1 MDGDNNDFYVLTNFN
16 AIAPYFKH
24 TFRQQCRDPDTDVL
38 HLCGQKG
45 LVYAIRLNEF
55 AFLHRLLWQC
65 QIINLKVMLLVFVTY
80 CDSSVR
86 DSRAQKVKRW
96 DWNYTHLSITGCVQ
110 QSLGPAIKCAA
121 QEEVHKGYMQ
131 IPVGSHL
138 SFLYYL

>member
-1 MDGDNNDFYVLTNFN
+1 MEAGHSFLFLAEVFSLRLSLIMNILNFLNRSNRPGWGREVNRQMDGDNNDFYVLTNFN

-65 QIINLKVMLLVFVTY
+65 
-80 CDSSVR
+80 
-86 DSRAQKVKRW
+86 
-96 DWNYTHLSITGCVQ
+96 
-110 QSLGPAIKCAA
+110 
-121 QEEVHKGYMQ
+121 
-131 IPVGSHL
+131 
-138 SFLYYL
+138 